1 MFEENWRFCNARKLC
16 HFALKSGIAGV
27 KFINAYRHL
36 LWQIFSC
43 CAYSNICGFGVRGSG
58 EAGESENLI
67 EMKRA
72 LLLQPK
78 SISKWNLKVLKR
90 PKTIKDNI
98 CGFKKSHYLQWLV
111 LHGKLSVK
119 RPANFQT
126 GFKFLTHVESDL
138 ESSLSRQH
146 VFTPAYTI

>member
-1 MFEENWRFCNARKLC
+1 MFEENWRFYNARKLC
-16 HFALKSGIAGV
+16 DFALKSGIAGV

-58 EAGESENLI
+58 EAGQSENLI

-78 SISKWNLKVLKR
+78 NISKWNLKVLKR

-98 CGFKKSHYLQWLV
+98 CGFKKSHYMQWLV

-119 RPANFQT
+119 RPASNFQH
-126 GFKFLTHVESDL
+126 GFKF
-138 ESSLSRQH
+138 
-146 VFTPAYTI
+146 